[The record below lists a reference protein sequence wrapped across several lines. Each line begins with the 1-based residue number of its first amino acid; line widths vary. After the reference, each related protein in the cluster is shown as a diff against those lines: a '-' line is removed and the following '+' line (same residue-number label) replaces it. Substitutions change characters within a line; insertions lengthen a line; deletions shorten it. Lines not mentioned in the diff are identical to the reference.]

1 MNVATPETIAK
12 ANEAHQRAMPLA
24 RLLDYGMDFA
34 DAAALLARSSAG
46 EPWARVAA
54 ELAHQRDQK
63 ADEAEAHRFLV
74 TAREERYRAIA
85 AFVFAQMAFNFDGPE
100 KWAIYQ
106 DLIASCQA
114 LSRISDLPFERLEVS
129 FAGKHMV
136 GWLLRPG
143 PAPSLGTVILFGGQT
158 GWGVAYLPIARALA
172 QRQIATLLVEGPGQ
186 GETRM
191 AQELYL
197 DVDTDK
203 AYSAWVDLILADRTL
218 GCPGIWGNSYGGL
231 WAARTA
237 AYDQRIIAC
246 CVNGSFAVPGI
257 LPFRSAFEQSA
268 AMLGTQDRVRLEHN
282 FARMR
287 FNPDLQKINCPLL
300 VIHGGQDPLVKLADQ
315 EPFIEAATGPAV
327 LKIWPQGDHTIYN
340 HGFERTVFA
349 ADWFLDQF
357 KANKNIKK
365 E

>member
-1 MNVATPETIAK
+1 MSETTIESITK

-34 DAAALLARSSAG
+34 DASSLLARTSAG
-46 EPWARVAA
+46 DAWASVAN
-54 ELAHQRDQK
+54 ELAHQRVQK
-63 ADEAEAHRFLV
+63 VQDAEAHGFIV
-74 TAREERYRAIA
+74 TAREECYRAIA
-85 AFVFAQMAFNFDGPE
+85 AFVFAQMAYNFDGPE

-106 DLIASCQA
+106 DLIAACQTLA
-114 LSRISDLPFERLEVS
+114 RVSDLAFERREVP
-129 FAGKHMV
+129 FAGRHLV
-136 GWLLRPG
+136 GWLLRPSAT
-143 PAPSLGTVILFGGQT
+143 PALGTVILFGGQT

-191 AQELYL
+191 TQGVYL

-203 AYSAWVDLILADRTL
+203 AYSAWVDLVLADKTL
-218 GCPGIWGNSYGGL
+218 GSPGIWGNSYGGL

-237 AYDQRIIAC
+237 SYDQRIVAC
-246 CVNGSFAVPGI
+246 CVNGSFATPGI

-268 AMLGTQDRVRLEHN
+268 AMLGTQDRARLEEN

-287 FNPDLQKINCPLL
+287 FDPALNKINCPLL
-300 VIHGGQDPLVKLADQ
+300 VIHGGQDPLVQLADQ
-315 EPFIEAATGPAV
+315 EPFMRAATGQSSM
-327 LKIWPQGDHTIYN
+327 KIWPQGDHTIYN

-349 ADWFLDQF
+349 ADWFFDHF
-357 KANKNIKK
+357 KNNK